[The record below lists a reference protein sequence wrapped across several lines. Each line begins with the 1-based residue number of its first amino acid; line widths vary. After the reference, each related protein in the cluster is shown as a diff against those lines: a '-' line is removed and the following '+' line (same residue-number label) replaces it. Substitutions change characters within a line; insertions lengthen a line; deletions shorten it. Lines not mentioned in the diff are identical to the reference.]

1 MKVALALSGGGARCI
16 AQLGYLEPLYELGI
30 RPQAIAGSSG
40 GAIIGAFLAKGYSP
54 IECLEIV
61 KSFDFSKISWNLF
74 RGSLFELGSIYED
87 LKALGLDT
95 FEELPIPFFA
105 TATEYESGHTIYLHS
120 GDLALSVLASS
131 ALTPIFAPVAI
142 DNRLYIDGGF
152 TDNLPVRPL
161 MEYPFRLS
169 INVNPMQSLPFKK
182 SFWGNLKRAGYIML
196 NANVRPS
203 IPLAT
208 KHVQIE
214 ETGNFGILDTKHF
227 DQIYAIGAKIAQKER
242 EHWHDC
248 LRN

>member
-1 MKVALALSGGGARCI
+1 MKIALTLSGGGARCV

-40 GAIIGAFLAKGYSP
+40 GAVIGAFLAKGHTP
-54 IECLEIV
+54 KECLELV

-74 RGSLFELGSIYED
+74 RGSLFELSSIYED
-87 LKALGLDT
+87 LKALGLGT
-95 FEELPIPFFA
+95 FKELSIPFFA
-105 TATEYESGHTIYLHS
+105 TATEYESGRTAYLHS

-131 ALTPIFAPVAI
+131 ALIPVFAPISI
-142 DNRLYIDGGF
+142 DDRLYIDGGF
-152 TDNLPVRPL
+152 TDNLPLRPL

-227 DQIYAIGAKIAQKER
+227 DQIYAIGAKIAQKEM
-242 EHWHDC
+242 EYWHDC
-248 LRN
+248 LRS